1 MLGRTQEAMAY
12 FEHALEIFRAI
23 GDRRVESEVLG
34 DLAVATARLGHLEL
48 AIRYHQEALTIAQD
62 VSDKHVISK
71 QCLGLAYAYHHLGN
85 LTEARRFYHEGLA
98 LEYPATN
105 YRCAVPLG
113 ILCLEEGQ
121 VLEAQ
126 HYYTRGIDLCR
137 ALLDKTPTLVRPLYS
152 LALAYLGNGQPDE
165 ALATYRRALAVCS
178 ATGVVRDALQ
188 DVQLLRRVSPPVAK
202 LEEVT
207 QVLQEARGSIA
218 E

>member
-1 MLGRTQEAMAY
+1 MAY
-12 FEHALEIFRAI
+12 FEQALALFRAI

-62 VSDKHVISK
+62 VSDKHIISK
-71 QCLGLAYAYHHLGN
+71 QWLGLAYAYHHLGN

-105 YRCAVPLG
+105 YRCAIPLG

-126 HYYTRGIDLCR
+126 HYYTRGIDLCH
-137 ALLDKTPTLVRPLYS
+137 ALLAKTPHLVRPLYS
-152 LALAYLGNGQPDE
+152 LALAYLGNRQPDD
-165 ALATYRRALAVCS
+165 ALDTYRRAFEVCS
-178 ATGVVRDALQ
+178 APGVVRDALQ
-188 DVQLLRRVSPPVAK
+188 DVQLLKRVSPPVVK
-202 LEEVT
+202 LDDVT
-207 QVLQEARGSIA
+207 QLLQEAMGKTA